1 MNNGEEMDNTTETQ
15 YQNQS
20 IQGLSKAVLV
30 TGGAGYVGS
39 HTCKFLSKNGYTPVV
54 IDRDLRT
61 KFKPAEF
68 GPIFDI
74 NLPQEIERL
83 EEIIKR
89 FNITSCI
96 HFAGSASVAE
106 SVKNPSEYYKNN
118 VIGTIVLLDKLI
130 QCGVKTFV
138 YSSSAA
144 TYGDPGFKKCKESDV
159 PKPISAYGASK
170 LMMEMICKDYLR
182 AYGMSSVGLR
192 YFNAAGADPEAEVG
206 ELREKET
213 HIIPLA
219 IDAARQGRTFKIFGD
234 KYDTPDGTCVRDYVH
249 VMDLA
254 DAHVKA
260 LNYAFDNPVSEVF
273 NLGSGAPASNKE
285 LLNTIQKHAGEMKIE
300 IHDNRPGDPAY
311 LVADIEKVKNVLD
324 WEPTQSSID
333 NVVATAVQWYNKT
346 HKKEIQ

>member
-1 MNNGEEMDNTTETQ
+1 MEDTTGHQFPKQNINT
-15 YQNQS
+15 
-20 IQGLSKAVLV
+20 LSKAVLV

-39 HTCKFLSKNGYTPVV
+39 HTCKFLAKNGFTPVV
-54 IDRDLRT
+54 IDRDLKT

-118 VIGTIVLLDKLI
+118 VIATIVLLDKLI
-130 QCGVKTFV
+130 ECGVKTFV

-144 TYGDPGFKKCKESDV
+144 TYGDPGMQLAMETDV
-159 PKPISAYGASK
+159 PNPISAYGSSK
-170 LMMEMICKDYLR
+170 LMMEMICKDYHQ
-182 AYGMSSVGLR
+182 AYGLSSVGLR

-219 IDAARQGRTFKIFGD
+219 IAAAKQGKTFKLFGD
-234 KYDTPDGTCVRDYVH
+234 KYPTDDGTCVRDYVH

-254 DAHVKA
+254 DAHLKA
-260 LNYAFDNPVSEVF
+260 LNYASQNSVAEVF
-273 NLGSGAPASNKE
+273 NLGSGEPASNKQLIE
-285 LLNTIQKHAGEMKIE
+285 AVQKHAGEMNIE
-300 IHDNRPGDPAY
+300 MHDNRPGDPAY
-311 LVADIEKVKNVLD
+311 LVADTSKVKEILE
-324 WEPTQSSID
+324 WEPTQSNLD